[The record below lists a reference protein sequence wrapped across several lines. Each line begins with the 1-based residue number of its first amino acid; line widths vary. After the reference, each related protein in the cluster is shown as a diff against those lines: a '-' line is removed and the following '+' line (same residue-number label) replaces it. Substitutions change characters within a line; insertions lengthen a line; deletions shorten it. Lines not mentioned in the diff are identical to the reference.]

1 MRVTGNMGQMW
12 SSGRRAAG
20 RQSIYVA
27 REDYANSR
35 QGIVIL
41 VLAAPLALC
50 CCPPVRRSAMIH
62 ARRHFFAA
70 DSASSVA
77 YRQQFSL

>member
-1 MRVTGNMGQMW
+1 MRVTGNTGNANVEQW
-12 SSGRRAAG
+12 ARRAFG

-50 CCPPVRRSAMIH
+50 CCPSVRPSA
-62 ARRHFFAA
+62 
-70 DSASSVA
+70 DL
-77 YRQQFSL
+77 Q